1 MMGFLVGVAVVV
13 GLLWLAWRF
22 SPRRRMTRNRP
33 LGEISHGERSDA
45 NVNFAIIEQQAKNI
59 RDSDSGG
66 YGPW

>member
-1 MMGFLVGVAVVV
+1 MVGFLIGVAVVV

-33 LGEISHGERSDA
+33 PREIAHSERTDA

>member
-1 MMGFLVGVAVVV
+1 MGLLIGVAVVV

-22 SPRRRMTRNRP
+22 SPRRRMTLNRLP
-33 LGEISHGERSDA
+33 REISHSERTDA
-45 NVNFAIIEQQAKNI
+45 NVNLAIIEQQAKNI